1 MNFNDIADID
11 SIRLDT
17 PIASDSVPR
26 WQRKAAAAAAA
37 AATASTSENFGA
49 NARLPLSTPQ
59 RTPCKVLSTTTPA
72 KTPSKTPK
80 VRQKKKTKFFE
91 IFLNSEKTVVFAL
104 RHRATVSFRI
114 EAR

>member
-26 WQRKAAAAAAA
+26 WQRKAAAAAAQ
-37 AATASTSENFGA
+37 SENGA
-49 NARLPLSTPQ
+49 ANVRATPQ
-59 RTPCKVLSTTTPA
+59 RTPGKALATATPA

-80 VRQKKKTKFFE
+80 V
-91 IFLNSEKTVVFAL
+91 IF
-104 RHRATVSFRI
+104 
-114 EAR
+114 

>member
-1 MNFNDIADID
+1 LNVDFVIFSDPPSQMNFNDIADID

-26 WQRKAAAAAAA
+26 WQRKSAAAAAA
-37 AATASTSENFGA
+37 AATTSENFGA

-72 KTPSKTPK
+72 KTPSQTPK
-80 VRQKKKTKFFE
+80 VSFFE
-91 IFLNSEKTVVFAL
+91 KK
-104 RHRATVSFRI
+104 
-114 EAR
+114 

>member
-26 WQRKAAAAAAA
+26 WQRKASAASAQ
-37 AATASTSENFGA
+37 TASTAENFGA
-49 NARLPLSTPQ
+49 NVRLSLATPQ
-59 RTPCKVLSTTTPA
+59 RTPCKVLSSTTPA

-80 VRQKKKTKFFE
+80 VCNEKKKRNF
-91 IFLNSEKTVVFAL
+91 
-104 RHRATVSFRI
+104 
-114 EAR
+114 